1 MFQDT
6 DKESKFKKLCN
17 EMLAAAME
25 PKFEA
30 AAEALKGAIELN
42 PLPNLD
48 GQQDMSFVHAFKSI
62 ESPESKLAEVIHAQW
77 YAPCATFLTVHKVAV
92 NLKVEAV
99 MVKSK
104 SENRRG
110 IARIQG
116 DCVETE

>member
-42 PLPNLD
+42 LNHYHYTVPMYFVPLSLYSTHLLEHTPFYRLTPNQIDIKKPLIR
-48 GQQDMSFVHAFKSI
+48 SI
-62 ESPESKLAEVIHAQW
+62 
-77 YAPCATFLTVHKVAV
+77 F
-92 NLKVEAV
+92 
-99 MVKSK
+99 
-104 SENRRG
+104 
-110 IARIQG
+110 
-116 DCVETE
+116 

>member
-42 PLPNLD
+42 PLPNLGD
-48 GQQDMSFVHAFKSI
+48 WFSWSQDMSFVHS
-62 ESPESKLAEVIHAQW
+62 SQSSH
-77 YAPCATFLTVHKVAV
+77 
-92 NLKVEAV
+92 
-99 MVKSK
+99 
-104 SENRRG
+104 RR
-110 IARIQG
+110 RI
-116 DCVETE
+116 